1 MHRRNRVISGAVVLV
16 LVSTA
21 AYTLETQPLP
31 ATLILDRAVH
41 FTAGLGNDIQL
52 PPGIYRVEQAGDA
65 LLQLFPSGGEVPV
78 EVLATP
84 IIHDESLTSSV
95 AMSVLEE
102 GREDEVHLVVLLPGG
117 QGFDATGSFSG
128 TRKRGAL
135 GSALSRVQVQNA
147 VNQIQGRP
155 QAPPQQSAPLPSGTI
170 IRVPPA
176 LAGMFVKPP
185 PTGDTSSAPVSKT
198 MQLKPAGRVTW
209 DYLRMN
215 DPDLIVEIIT
225 EVQAGRLDKNI
236 LTGLASPAK
245 VSELLAQ
252 NYTTLKGQPGG
263 LEHSPFHRPRPGNRW
278 QPMGRSSEPQDQRTI
293 GIGRRHIGAESQS
306 RRAQSGDQRCHD
318 QNNFPGRLFPGA
330 TEFRQRI

>member
-21 AYTLETQPLP
+21 AYTLRHNPSRPLSSS
-31 ATLILDRAVH
+31 TGRCILLQGSRIRSASTRTD
-41 FTAGLGNDIQL
+41 
-52 PPGIYRVEQAGDA
+52 RVEQAGDA

-117 QGFDATGSFSG
+117 KRLRCNRSFSG

-155 QAPPQQSAPLPSGTI
+155 QAPPEPSAPLPSGTI
-170 IRVPPA
+170 IPVPPA

-236 LTGLASPAK
+236 LTGSASPAK

-252 NYTTLKGQPGG
+252 NYTAIRVQLADSSTARLPT
-263 LEHSPFHRPRPGNRW
+263 RPGNRW
-278 QPMGRSSEPQDQRTI
+278 QPMGHRSSEPQDQRRI
-293 GIGRRHIGAESQS
+293 RIGRRHIGAESQS
-306 RRAQSGDQRCHD
+306 RRAQSGRS
-318 QNNFPGRLFPGA
+318 
-330 TEFRQRI
+330 EMS